1 MLAAQRARIAAVTA
15 AALLVLFVGQ
25 PLHGPAVAAEFG
37 SAVTSFAA
45 DASGATSDAHHAH
58 LCPLCR
64 AANQARFAMAAA
76 GQANVT
82 AFVFH
87 GSLAPAT
94 PDRLTHRLHRS
105 PSAARAPPSP
115 LSPLV

>member
-1 MLAAQRARIAAVTA
+1 MLAAQRARIAAATA

-37 SAVTSFAA
+37 SAVTSFASNA
-45 DASGATSDAHHAH
+45 GGATPDSHHAH

-64 AANQARFAMAAA
+64 AANQARFAMATAE
-76 GQANVT
+76 QAVVT
-82 AFVFH
+82 AFVFQR
-87 GSLAPAT
+87 SLAPAT
-94 PDRLTHRLHRS
+94 PDRLILRLHHS
-105 PSAARAPPSP
+105 PSAPRGPPSP